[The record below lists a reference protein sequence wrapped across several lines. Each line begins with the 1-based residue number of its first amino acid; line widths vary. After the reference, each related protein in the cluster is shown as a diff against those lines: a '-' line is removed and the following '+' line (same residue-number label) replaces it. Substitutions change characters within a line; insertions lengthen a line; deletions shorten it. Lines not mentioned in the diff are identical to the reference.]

1 MIGYSRTTGNIINLN
16 KNTSFL
22 EIGGHSDGQ
31 SFGNTFL
38 DAIVKELYIS
48 TQNKNEK
55 IIFDEKSLNQDY
67 FVYKPNEINS
77 YNAKI
82 TYESD
87 GLKLFSPN
95 KYWLAVPNSFDF
107 SESFEIILNL
117 SLPEIPWERQTLI
130 SNTSIKDS
138 QVQSW
143 KLEIDDGRL
152 FFYWANPDG
161 VFLDANYIGDKS
173 LRSGVLIQ
181 KNGKISNTSPPIVDP
196 SFLSQL
202 TTAHNGYLTFSVEF
216 GIFMSILFYL
226 VFFIFI
232 LKQFIL
238 ANSNSAF
245 TFIAMMMFF
254 VLNLTNDMVYSP
266 DMFVLLIISIGINYQ
281 STKP

>member
-1 MIGYSRTTGNIINLN
+1 MHAHWNS
-16 KNTSFL
+16 TSL
-22 EIGGHSDGQ
+22 HA
-31 SFGNTFL
+31 L
-38 DAIVKELYIS
+38 
-48 TQNKNEK
+48 TQN
-55 IIFDEKSLNQDY
+55 L
-67 FVYKPNEINS
+67 V
-77 YNAKI
+77 
-82 TYESD
+82 
-87 GLKLFSPN
+87 
-95 KYWLAVPNSFDF
+95 
-107 SESFEIILNL
+107 

-245 TFIAMMMFF
+245 TFLAMMMFF
-254 VLNLTNDMVYSP
+254 VLNFQNAHNHHTQLYKDSKLGNYLLVYLKLKNNFH
-266 DMFVLLIISIGINYQ
+266 DVCLLIKLLNLV
-281 STKP
+281 

>member
-1 MIGYSRTTGNIINLN
+1 M
-16 KNTSFL
+16 
-22 EIGGHSDGQ
+22 
-31 SFGNTFL
+31 
-38 DAIVKELYIS
+38 
-48 TQNKNEK
+48 
-55 IIFDEKSLNQDY
+55 
-67 FVYKPNEINS
+67 YKPNELNS

-95 KYWLAVPNSFDF
+95 KYWLAVPNGFDF

-238 ANSNSAF
+238 ANSNNAF
-245 TFIAMMMFF
+245 TFLAMMMFF
-254 VLNLTNDMVYSP
+254 VLNLTNDMIYSP

>member
-1 MIGYSRTTGNIINLN
+1 M
-16 KNTSFL
+16 
-22 EIGGHSDGQ
+22 
-31 SFGNTFL
+31 
-38 DAIVKELYIS
+38 
-48 TQNKNEK
+48 
-55 IIFDEKSLNQDY
+55 
-67 FVYKPNEINS
+67 
-77 YNAKI
+77 
-82 TYESD
+82 
-87 GLKLFSPN
+87 
-95 KYWLAVPNSFDF
+95 
-107 SESFEIILNL
+107 NL

-130 SNTSIKDS
+130 SNTSINDS

-216 GIFMSILFYL
+216 GIFISILFYS

-245 TFIAMMMFF
+245 TFLAMMMFF